1 MVGLRPMVCV
11 CAVSKNMEVVLI
23 LCVVKLTE
31 TNLFKEQISLIRF
44 HKKKSYTHLKC
55 RRNQ

>member
-1 MVGLRPMVCV
+1 MVGVRPMVCV

-44 HKKKSYTHLKC
+44 HKKKVLYASEM
-55 RRNQ
+55 